1 MMKFILVIILNSV
14 PQSIQVFN
22 DREEC
27 FNTASLL
34 QQTKRIESYC
44 VPSGLSPIAEIPQR
58 EMIG

>member
-44 VPSGLSPIAEIPQR
+44 VPAGTNIIATVPIKEIT
-58 EMIG
+58 G